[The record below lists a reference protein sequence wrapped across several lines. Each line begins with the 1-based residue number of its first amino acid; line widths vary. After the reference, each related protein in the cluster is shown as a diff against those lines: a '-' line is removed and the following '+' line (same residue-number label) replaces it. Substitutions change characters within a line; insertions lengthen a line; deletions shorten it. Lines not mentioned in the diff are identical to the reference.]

1 MTPLIALAQTLH
13 ATAPHGQLYPFE
25 ECPQRDHDER
35 EAEEII
41 AGLVKRGFTIAPSRR
56 SA

>member
-13 ATAPHGQLYPFE
+13 ATAPHGQLYPFD

-35 EAEEII
+35 EAGEII
-41 AGLVKRGFTIAPSRR
+41 AGLAVRGFTIQEERT
-56 SA
+56 